1 MHKRHDGGETMTV
14 RNFLH
19 IADSKAT
26 ASESKL
32 SILCDQIVD
41 SLVVGGIAGFSAYIA
56 SGVDATSKVFGL
68 AFGLTFLIKL
78 KEYRKIR

>member
-1 MHKRHDGGETMTV
+1 MTA

-19 IADSKAT
+19 VTDGKRAAAD
-26 ASESKL
+26 SKL

>member
-1 MHKRHDGGETMTV
+1 MTT

-19 IADSKAT
+19 LADSKTSA
-26 ASESKL
+26 ADSKL

-56 SGVDATSKVFGL
+56 SGIDATSKVFGL
-68 AFGLTFLIKL
+68 AFGLTFLLKL